1 MGGSLANRPF
11 EPQPIHRF
19 LVAELDH
26 FQSSTC
32 SEPRAYPQ
40 AWEQGVIIVFERK
53 TCHQSSRPSFVDV
66 CAGGMPDTCCC
77 SPVPTIPKES
87 GSRSGPDLIDRGNAC
102 IVVLP
107 RVCHF
112 APFHMQCMGR
122 GPTSTTP
129 PSQRLR
135 KHVSDC
141 GLLGRLR
148 SSTLA
153 AIRTKPVALWS
164 RLFLVLRN
172 AGDFASVSR
181 NHLDQSS

>member
-1 MGGSLANRPF
+1 
-11 EPQPIHRF
+11 
-19 LVAELDH
+19 
-26 FQSSTC
+26 
-32 SEPRAYPQ
+32 
-40 AWEQGVIIVFERK
+40 
-53 TCHQSSRPSFVDV
+53 
-66 CAGGMPDTCCC
+66 MPDTCCC

-87 GSRSGPDLIDRGNAC
+87 GSRSGPDLIDRRNAC
-102 IVVLP
+102 TVVLP

-129 PSQRLR
+129 PTQRLR

-141 GLLGRLR
+141 GLLGRLQ

-164 RLFLVLRN
+164 RLLFVLRN
-172 AGDFASVSR
+172 AGDFACVSR
-181 NHLDQSS
+181 NHLDQIPPEDPTDTLGWRSRIPANTQQATVCNSWISLVGVLHTWL